1 MRTVPIVIFLH
12 MKTERQTLWESD
24 GKTGDNS
31 FLLLWVAV
39 LVLALL
45 LGFIMLAIYRKN
57 LDKKDE
63 KTANNH
69 VFL

>member
-12 MKTERQTLWESD
+12 MKTERQIPWESR
-24 GKTGDNS
+24 GKTGDTS

-39 LVLALL
+39 LVMAVL
-45 LGFIMLAIYRKN
+45 LGIIMLVIYRKN

-63 KTANNH
+63 KDRE
-69 VFL
+69 

>member
-1 MRTVPIVIFLH
+1 VSKGTVP
-12 MKTERQTLWESD
+12 T
-24 GKTGDNS
+24 
-31 FLLLWVAV
+31 V

-63 KTANNH
+63 KDRE
-69 VFL
+69 